1 MSIAS
6 TVTANGTVT
15 IMKPV
20 RSVTGI
26 LRTVKTQ
33 TMKRS
38 LKMIDLFADEDD
50 KKMTVEEFMDCLGV
64 DWKSECQRPTEREWE
79 LQNENGFND

>member
-1 MSIAS
+1 
-6 TVTANGTVT
+6 
-15 IMKPV
+15 
-20 RSVTGI
+20 
-26 LRTVKTQ
+26 
-33 TMKRS
+33 
-38 LKMIDLFADEDD
+38 MIDLFADEDD